1 MTISDLT
8 SMSYAD
14 FKNMNDFERK
24 QIMRDMKRN
33 VKRRLKRLQERGIVS
48 IASSKL
54 TDDVI
59 SSMLDISNRYK
70 ANRNFLQAQKFLKS
84 QTSTVRGHNK
94 WLDNQIRATG
104 VKEIALLNREELS
117 EMFRIVES
125 LREKNPAFFQT
136 FYDSEQAVAGIE
148 ELYTQNK
155 LAGIEF
161 SYQDMIEN
169 AQDYINVLRRQ
180 EEFMYASY

>member
-8 SMSYAD
+8 SLNYKD
-14 FKNMNDFERK
+14 FKNMNAYERK
-24 QIMRDMKRN
+24 QVMRDMKRN
-33 VKRRLKRLQERGIVS
+33 VKRRLNRLKEKGIVS
-48 IASSKL
+48 IASYKL

-59 SSMLDISNRYK
+59 SAMLDTSNEYI
-70 ANRNFLQAQKFLKS
+70 ANRNFLQAQKFLRS

-94 WLDNQIRATG
+94 WLNNQIKATG
-104 VKEIALLNREELS
+104 VKEIANLNRDELS

-125 LREKNPAFFQT
+125 LRERNPAFFQS
-136 FYDSEQAVAGIE
+136 FYDSTQAVAAVE

-155 LAGIEF
+155 LAGIDF
-161 SYQDMIEN
+161 SYQDMVEN
-169 AQDYINVLRRQ
+169 TQDYIRVLRQQ

>member
-14 FKNMNDFERK
+14 FKNMNAFERK
-24 QIMRDMKRN
+24 QVMRDMKRN
-33 VKRRLKRLQERGIVS
+33 VKRRLNRLKEKGIVS

-70 ANRNFLQAQKFLKS
+70 ANRNFLQAQKFLQS

-94 WLDNQIRATG
+94 WLNSQIKATG
-104 VKEIALLNREELS
+104 INEISNLNRDELS

-125 LREKNPAFFQT
+125 IRERNPAFFQS
-136 FYDSEQAVAGIE
+136 FYDSAQAVAAIE

-155 LAGIEF
+155 LSEIEF
-161 SYQDMIEN
+161 NYQDMIEN
-169 AQDYINVLRRQ
+169 SEDYIRVLRQQ

>member
-1 MTISDLT
+1 MTVSDLT
-8 SMSYAD
+8 SMTYED
-14 FKNMNDFERK
+14 FKNMNAFERK
-24 QIMRDMKRN
+24 QVMKDMKRN
-33 VKRRLKRLQERGIVS
+33 VKRRLNRLKEKGIVS

-59 SSMLDISNRYK
+59 SAMLDTSNRYQT
-70 ANRNFLQAQKFLKS
+70 NRNFLQAQKFLQA

-94 WLDNQIRATG
+94 WLNAQIKATG
-104 VKEIALLNREELS
+104 IKEIAELNREELS
-117 EMFRIVES
+117 EMFRLVETI
-125 LREKNPAFFQT
+125 RERNPSFFQSY
-136 FYDSEQAVAGIE
+136 YDSTQTVAAIE

-155 LAGIEF
+155 LAGIDF

-169 AQDYINVLRRQ
+169 VQDYIRVLRQQ